1 MDPEKVEKVLDA
13 RVEATDNEKL
23 EVSEKEAQRRQD
35 VIIATRDEH
44 NLTFLQAMRK
54 YRKAVMWSV
63 IASMSTIMESY
74 DIQIMG
80 GFFAYP
86 SFQKKYGI
94 ELGNGK
100 YSIPASWQVALK
112 LGPNIGLV
120 IGVFANGWLAE
131 KYGHKR
137 VMIAAHLVLIA
148 TIFATFF
155 APNPRILL
163 IGEILC
169 GLPWGIFAAAAPS
182 YAAEIVPMTLRG
194 YLTTYVNLCWV
205 MGRLIATGVLK
216 GLLGYTSQWGYRI
229 PFALQWMWPAP
240 LAIILCFAPDSP
252 WWLVRKGRTEDAQ
265 KTLERLLSSSED
277 DPRSVSEASRQFRA
291 MIEQTIQTEK
301 DLNIGTNYAECF
313 KGTNLRRT
321 EVACICW
328 AGQAVV
334 GFAIQNYITYFFTLA
349 GLSPDDAFKMTL
361 GTFSLAW
368 FGTVSSWFVSARC
381 GRRAMYLTGLSIL
394 APIMWAVGLS
404 DFAPSTSA
412 LRWAQSSL
420 LLVWFA
426 TYGVSLGPVPYAVAT
441 EVSASRL
448 RIKTIAMARNSTY
461 FIQIL
466 NIVVAPYMLN
476 PQKGNLKGKAALPA
490 AFMSTCLL
498 VWAFFRLPETRGR
511 TFEELD
517 LLFAKKLS
525 ARKFGGY
532 KFEETE

>member
-1 MDPEKVEKVLDA
+1 MDPEKIEKVLDSQ
-13 RVEATDNEKL
+13 VEPANDDSL
-23 EVSEKEAQRRQD
+23 DVSEKEAQRRQD
-35 VIIATRDEH
+35 VITATKDEH

-80 GFFAYP
+80 GFYAYP

-94 ELGNGK
+94 QLPNGK
-100 YSIPASWQVALK
+100 YSIPAPWQVALK
-112 LGPNIGLV
+112 LGPNIGLI

-137 VMIAAHLVLIA
+137 VMIAAHLVLIG
-148 TIFATFF
+148 TILGTFF
-155 APNPRILL
+155 APNPGVLL
-163 IGEILC
+163 VGEILC

-182 YAAEIVPMTLRG
+182 YAAEIDPMALRE

-216 GLLGYTSQWGYRI
+216 GGVIESY
-229 PFALQWMWPAP
+229 ALQWMWPVP
-240 LAIILCFAPDSP
+240 LAIIMCFAPDSP
-252 WWLVRKGRTEDAQ
+252 WWLVRKGRSADAQ
-265 KTLERLLSSSED
+265 KTLERLLSTSED
-277 DPRSVSEASRQFRA
+277 DPRSVSETSRQFRA

-313 KGTNLRRT
+313 RGTNLRRT

-349 GLSPDDAFKMTL
+349 GLSPNDAFKMTL

-368 FGTVSSWFVSARC
+368 VGTVSSWFVSARC
-381 GRRAMYLTGLSIL
+381 GRRTMYLTGLSIL
-394 APIMWAVGLS
+394 APIMWAVGLA
-404 DFAPSTSA
+404 DFTPSTSA

-426 TYGVSLGPVPYAVAT
+426 VYGISLGPVPYAVAT

-448 RIKTIAMARNSTY
+448 RIKTITMARNSTY
-461 FIQIL
+461 FIQIV

-498 VWAFFRLPETRGR
+498 VWAFFRLPETRAR

-517 LLFAKKLS
+517 LLFAQKLP
-525 ARKFGGY
+525 ARKFKPY
-532 KFEETE
+532 KFQEAE